1 MERIVFLERDALK
14 ANVRRPEFPHEW
26 QDYAQTAQEQVVE
39 RLRGATIAIM
49 NKLSLGEAEL
59 AQLPALKF
67 IAVAATGYNMIDLES
82 CERRGITVSNVRGYA
97 VHAVPE
103 HALMLMLAL
112 RRNLLAYRADVRGG
126 AWQQATQFCLMNH
139 PIRDLHGVT
148 LGIIGYGALGQAVEK
163 LTYAFGMKI
172 LISEYKGAAQ
182 ARGGRT
188 PFAEVL
194 RASDVITLHA
204 PLVPET
210 RQLIGA
216 AEFEQMKPSAILINA
231 ARGGIVDETALIE
244 ALTAGRIA
252 GAGIDVLEH
261 EPPRDG
267 NPLLDLDLP
276 NLIVTPH
283 NAWASDQAMQTLADQ
298 LVDNLEAFVRG
309 EPINTVT
316 S

>member
-1 MERIVFLERDALK
+1 
-14 ANVRRPEFPHEW
+14 
-26 QDYAQTAQEQVVE
+26 
-39 RLRGATIAIM
+39 
-49 NKLSLGEAEL
+49 
-59 AQLPALKF
+59 
-67 IAVAATGYNMIDLES
+67 
-82 CERRGITVSNVRGYA
+82 
-97 VHAVPE
+97 
-103 HALMLMLAL
+103 
-112 RRNLLAYRADVRGG
+112 
-126 AWQQATQFCLMNH
+126 
-139 PIRDLHGVT
+139 VT